1 VSYRENPSP
10 FGARESTAP
19 KRGRWT
25 PLRWYRYLR
34 RAQFSRFES
43 FWYALIPQ
51 LIFRSK
57 VPPG

>member
-1 VSYRENPSP
+1 VS
-10 FGARESTAP
+10 
-19 KRGRWT
+19 GRWT
-25 PLRWYRYLR
+25 PVRWYKYLR
-34 RAQFSRFES
+34 RANFTRFES